1 MSTNSVGVGF
11 IGAGEISILH
21 GRAMQLAER
30 RGHGRLVGLW
40 NRTQSTA
47 QRRAEEEG
55 CRLFETPAALVSDPD
70 VDAVF
75 ILTNLETHLEY
86 AKMAMEAGKD
96 VLVEKPLCADTGEI
110 REMIAIADRTGRI
123 CLPGHNMIYESSM
136 ARTRRLMAAGDLG
149 DLVSCYVMYNIYH
162 DDERASTLPGVIR
175 QLLTHNLYTL
185 MYCTGQR
192 PVEAVAMKTNRN
204 HPGQP
209 EKEDLAMVIYRMESG
224 ALAHLSVSFAADDL
238 SPAPWT
244 YTMKL
249 IGTAGCGHYTYQD
262 WVEVKKG
269 ISHSHTYTAY
279 QDTITTEVDTFLD
292 MVRGSRD
299 RTPLSDLQDA
309 LWAQTA
315 LEAVEESIASG
326 KRVAITV
333 ER

>member
-1 MSTNSVGVGF
+1 MNRKNIGVAF
-11 IGAGEISILH
+11 IGGGEVSILH
-21 GRAMQLAER
+21 GRAIQLAAR
-30 RGHGRLVGLW
+30 RGDARLVGLW

-47 QRRAEEEG
+47 KRRADEEG
-55 CRLFETPAALVSDPD
+55 CRVYETPVALVSDPE

-86 AKMAMEAGKD
+86 AKLAMEAGKD
-96 VLVEKPLCADTGEI
+96 VLVEKPLCANTREI
-110 REMIAIADRTGRI
+110 REMISIAERTGRI
-123 CLPGHNMIYESSM
+123 CFPGHNMIYESGM
-136 ARTRRLMAAGDLG
+136 ARTRRLMMDGHLG
-149 DLVSCYVMYNIYH
+149 DLVSCYVLYNIYH
-162 DDERASTLPGVIR
+162 SDERASTLPGVIR

-192 PVEAVAMKTNRN
+192 QLETVAMKANRN
-204 HPGQP
+204 HRGQP
-209 EKEDLAMVIYRMESG
+209 EKEDLAMVLYRMESG
-224 ALAHLSVSFAADDL
+224 GLAHLNVSFAADDL

-279 QDTITTEVDTFLD
+279 QDTITNEVDAFLAI
-292 MVRGSRD
+292 VRDGSG
-299 RTPLSDLQDA
+299 TPVSGLADA

-315 LEAVEESIASG
+315 LEAVETSIASG
-326 KRVAITV
+326 RRVPITV
-333 ER
+333 D